1 MCKKLKLGLSSSE
14 EPLWH
19 CHMVGAKLHFG
30 FSKHLKLFF
39 KWFRFSKTQNV
50 FFFSLQVPFPLILN
64 PRVFWRKFK
73 PHGSVSF
80 TLNSSTYCFAGV
92 IWCPKGL
99 CKIYAKCMCTHTH
112 LTILSRGIRNYVLL
126 RINTKETK
134 SDESLQVLNL
144 AKESPPFQLKA
155 NTKCLCGRTARSPG
169 AGESPMT
176 VGCMHALTLGDPTD
190 WSQPGSSVH
199 GISQARILEGV
210 AIPSSR
216 GSSRPRD
223 GTCIAGGFFTFW
235 AIGKCIT
242 IGPGQKDVG
251 RLLEHAK
258 PETFQTLGRLWMVSA
273 LQRSVNEGL
282 RSIPLWKS
290 ILPMLVGCF
299 EIDGWIDRQEERKN
313 R

>member
-19 CHMVGAKLHFG
+19 CHMVGAKLRFG

-50 FFFSLQVPFPLILN
+50 FFFLQVPFPLILN

-144 AKESPPFQLKA
+144 AKESSPFQLKA
-155 NTKCLCGRTARSPG
+155 NTKCSCGRTAKSPG
-169 AGESPMT
+169 ARESPIT
-176 VGCMHALTLGDPTD
+176 VGCMHALTLCNPTD
-190 WSQPGSSVH
+190 WSPPGSSVH
-199 GISQARILEGV
+199 GISQARRLERV

-216 GSSRPRD
+216 GSSQPRD
-223 GTCIAGGFFTFW
+223 WTQVSGIVGRFFTIW
-235 AIGKCIT
+235 AIWERICIYIYVWYIYLYIFT
-242 IGPGQKDVG
+242 IIITV
-251 RLLEHAK
+251 
-258 PETFQTLGRLWMVSA
+258 
-273 LQRSVNEGL
+273 
-282 RSIPLWKS
+282 I
-290 ILPMLVGCF
+290 I
-299 EIDGWIDRQEERKN
+299 
-313 R
+313 

>member
-1 MCKKLKLGLSSSE
+1 MYVYT
-14 EPLWH
+14 H
-19 CHMVGAKLHFG
+19 
-30 FSKHLKLFF
+30 
-39 KWFRFSKTQNV
+39 
-50 FFFSLQVPFPLILN
+50 
-64 PRVFWRKFK
+64 
-73 PHGSVSF
+73 
-80 TLNSSTYCFAGV
+80 TLNNTLPRNKELCFA
-92 IWCPKGL
+92 
-99 CKIYAKCMCTHTH
+99 
-112 LTILSRGIRNYVLL
+112 

-144 AKESPPFQLKA
+144 AKESPPVQLKA
-155 NTKCLCGRTARSPG
+155 NTKCLCGRTAKSPG

-190 WSQPGSSVH
+190 WSPPGSSVH

-223 GTCIAGGFFTFW
+223 GTCVSCIAGGFFTFW
-235 AIGKCIT
+235 AIGKSVT

-251 RLLEHAK
+251 RLLEHGK

-299 EIDGWIDRQEERKN
+299 EIDGWMDRQTGRKN